1 MGVIENQA
9 SKSSIY
15 IFLGIIIGFLNTIL
29 FPHFL
34 PAEKKGILDSITSAS
49 YLLSS
54 IFTIGLPLVTLRH
67 FPKFRNISKKNY
79 GFLGFS
85 ISLTIIGALA
95 GFGFLKF
102 IFNEKF
108 SQEYQTTF
116 YFSLLFFA
124 FLFRLIFSNL
134 DSLIRMN
141 YNTVLGIV
149 SSNIILKIINLISVC
164 LFAFSF
170 IQLKTLLM
178 IFVFGLCS
186 PGLISLFYLIFSPG
200 FGTNIFDFSKRVKT
214 LNLKSDIIKTS
225 IFGLFGTVGGVMV
238 LEIDRIMLLDMMG
251 FKEVGIY
258 ATAALFGVIVNVPS
272 RSLRGISAAVISE
285 SWKNNDLNNIKDIY
299 KKATLNLQIISGF
312 IFLSILICAPY
323 LYTMMKPEYSLGINI
338 IIYIGFAQFI
348 DALTSVNTDIL
359 MSSIYYKFQT
369 YFVFLMAGIVIFLN
383 YILIPTYGMKGAA
396 ISTMI
401 SWSSINIIR
410 TFFIWFKFKM
420 QPFTKENFKVFIL
433 LGLVYTIALF
443 AKKFI
448 LFIPAINLI
457 LMMTLIIAIYWTII
471 LKTNMSTDLNKK
483 FSKMITRF
491 KQTFKI

>member
-1 MGVIENQA
+1 
-9 SKSSIY
+9 
-15 IFLGIIIGFLNTIL
+15 
-29 FPHFL
+29 
-34 PAEKKGILDSITSAS
+34 
-49 YLLSS
+49 
-54 IFTIGLPLVTLRH
+54 
-67 FPKFRNISKKNY
+67 
-79 GFLGFS
+79 
-85 ISLTIIGALA
+85 
-95 GFGFLKF
+95 
-102 IFNEKF
+102 
-108 SQEYQTTF
+108 
-116 YFSLLFFA
+116 
-124 FLFRLIFSNL
+124 
-134 DSLIRMN
+134 
-141 YNTVLGIV
+141 
-149 SSNIILKIINLISVC
+149 
-164 LFAFSF
+164 
-170 IQLKTLLM
+170 
-178 IFVFGLCS
+178 
-186 PGLISLFYLIFSPG
+186 
-200 FGTNIFDFSKRVKT
+200 
-214 LNLKSDIIKTS
+214 
-225 IFGLFGTVGGVMV
+225 
-238 LEIDRIMLLDMMG
+238 
-251 FKEVGIY
+251 
-258 ATAALFGVIVNVPS
+258 
-272 RSLRGISAAVISE
+272 
-285 SWKNNDLNNIKDIY
+285 
-299 KKATLNLQIISGF
+299 
-312 IFLSILICAPY
+312 
-323 LYTMMKPEYSLGINI
+323 MKPEYSLGINI

-443 AKKFI
+443 VKKFI